1 MFKALRARSFS
12 HWVTITA
19 IAASV
24 SACGGGGGG
33 ESPST
38 QTPAPIGGDPAP
50 SGQETIGQPPGQV
63 QGRFFAT
70 VSRVWNGNTRQ
81 DTHTLA
87 IIDTDTNQIV
97 KSILLDNT
105 GEEVSRIT
113 YDLDIDLDRRSYSYK
128 GQRAVYFIKDGR
140 VFRLALN
147 QSALA
152 EPRQISSLTTAC
164 GLRSSSNSSTDDL
177 FVVEARLPS
186 ETCATASYSN
196 AVQLQSSMT
205 EKDIALPT
213 TLDATEEIFDP
224 KQPLS
229 PVGILV
235 HDTINNKL
243 YAYSN
248 NLQNKLYLVS
258 TPEGVLTQYSDIDL
272 NFEPKENSQTL
283 KIGSALFKAEL
294 IDGRLVIG
302 SRIKSSTGFDQV
314 KKVVSLQS
322 GTFVLYTDNRFEQYV
337 DSHTTTHI
345 TTLPAETGAIQDWR
359 EQGDLIIAEASEDAS
374 SSSDSISTYFQIDP
388 KKKTWSKW
396 GQLIEGALEHMLI
409 KESEHA
415 WMLTRAEKTSTRYSL
430 IKRSIQT
437 GTSATILADII
448 PVGPQITVHD
458 LSARLDRFVYCTP
471 LPSRNDCAGAKLIS
485 RNMLTGAEI
494 QLGQYDADPSWLQS
508 SASIDDPLSPGNF
521 AVISVWNRTGP
532 LAYHSTIWSYNPE
545 KANSL
550 KQLTQPN

>member
-70 VSRVWNGNTRQ
+70 VSRAWDGNTRQ
-81 DTHTLA
+81 DKYTLA
-87 IIDTDTNQIV
+87 IINADSNQIV
-97 KSILLDNT
+97 KTFALDDT
-105 GEEVSRIT
+105 GGDSSHIS
-113 YDLDIDLDRRSYSYK
+113 YDFDIDLDKRSFAYK

-140 VFRLALN
+140 VFHLALN
-147 QSALA
+147 QAVLG

-164 GLRSSSNSSTDDL
+164 GIQSSSSSFTNDL
-177 FVVEARLPS
+177 FVIRARLPS
-186 ETCATASYSN
+186 QTCATASYSN
-196 AVQLQSSMT
+196 TVQIQSSMT

-213 TLDATEEIFDP
+213 SLDAVDEIYDP
-224 KQPLS
+224 KQPLT

-235 HDTINNKL
+235 HDTIRNKL
-243 YAYSN
+243 FVFSN
-248 NLQNKLYLVS
+248 NLQESLYAVS
-258 TPEGVLTQYSDIDL
+258 TPDGILTKYLDIEL
-272 NFEPKENSQTL
+272 NFEPKKNNQTL

-302 SRIKSSTGFDQV
+302 SRINSSTGFDQV
-314 KKVVSLQS
+314 EEVVSLQS

-337 DSHTTTHI
+337 DSNTTTHI
-345 TTLPAETGAIQDWR
+345 ATIPADTGSIQDWR
-359 EQGDLIIAEASEDAS
+359 EQGDLIIAEASADAPS
-374 SSSDSISTYFQIDP
+374 GSNSISTYYQIDA
-388 KKKTWSKW
+388 KNKTLTKY
-396 GQLIEGALEHMLI
+396 GQLIDGELDQELMNEG
-409 KESEHA
+409 EHA
-415 WMLTRAEKTSTRYSL
+415 WMLTRAEKTSSRQSL
-430 IKRSIQT
+430 IMRSIQT
-437 GTSATILADII
+437 GTSTTILSDII
-448 PVGPQITVHD
+448 PVGTQLTMRD

-471 LPSRNDCAGAKLIS
+471 LPSRDDCAGAKLIS
-485 RNMLTGAEI
+485 RNMSTGTEI
-494 QLGQYDADPSWLQS
+494 QLGQYDADPSWIQS
-508 SASIDDPLSPGNF
+508 SAYLDDPISPGNF
-521 AVISVWNRTGP
+521 ALISIWNRTGP